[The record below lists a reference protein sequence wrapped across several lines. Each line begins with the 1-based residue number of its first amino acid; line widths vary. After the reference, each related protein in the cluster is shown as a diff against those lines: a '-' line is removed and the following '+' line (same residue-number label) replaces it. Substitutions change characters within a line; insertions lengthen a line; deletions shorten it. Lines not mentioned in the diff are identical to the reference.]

1 VNTKLHDFEEKRAS
15 LRKNKNFYDYSE
27 KPEEFD
33 SFYDGIDQEYEYFNN
48 IEC

>member
-1 VNTKLHDFEEKRAS
+1 MQTELYDFEEKPIS

-27 KPEEFD
+27 KNEEYGFFD
-33 SFYDGIDQEYEYFNN
+33 YGIDEEYEYFND